1 MVIKMTKR
9 QICCTLPDEVLEEFE
24 KIRDEIGLPVAR
36 QVELKLK
43 GWSIVKEEV
52 EVVEKENEIEVHD
65 ILDVP
70 YYSAKEKVKEYL
82 RNNVFISV
90 VAEQTC
96 LDFDVIEEVLH
107 DLYEYSGD

>member
-1 MVIKMTKR
+1 MIKR
-9 QICCTLPDEVLEEFE
+9 QICCTLPDEVLKEFE
-24 KIRDEIGLPVAR
+24 EVESETGLPVAR

-43 GWSIVKEEV
+43 GWSIVKEEA
-52 EVVEKENEIEVHD
+52 EAVEKENEIEVHD
-65 ILDVP
+65 VLDVP

-82 RNNVFISV
+82 RNNVFVSA

-107 DLYEYSGD
+107 DLYEFTRD